1 MYFLFLILIALLV
14 QGCGLGL
21 MSAADSGDSSAV
33 SSLLNHATDANSQ
46 FPILGSSPL
55 ILAAAKG
62 HAEVVRLLL
71 DHGAHINATD
81 HTGWTAL
88 HAAVYGGHVEVVR
101 LLLERRAQLH
111 QPNHWYLASP
121 ITLAESLARDSDDR
135 RTVLMV
141 LRSFESPLAAVR

>member
-1 MYFLFLILIALLV
+1 
-14 QGCGLGL
+14 
-21 MSAADSGDSSAV
+21 MSAADSGDTSVV
-33 SSLLNHATDANSQ
+33 SSLLDHAADANSQ
-46 FPILGSSPL
+46 FPVLGSSPL

-71 DHGAHINATD
+71 DHGAQINASD

-111 QPNHWYLASP
+111 QPNHWYLVSP

-135 RTVLMV
+135 RTVLIL
-141 LRSFESPLAAVR
+141 LRSFESPVATR